1 MREKIKRLHK
11 AKYTAPQIAAALK
24 ISLTVV
30 RKILAEEATEQTEK
44 ALDAI
49 GAERHEKNRE
59 KIKKEVKSMTK
70 FKEFKNGIV
79 IANTTPHNIVMQDTD
94 GELVTVENNPDKL
107 INASTTQV
115 YWGGIYTEP
124 SFDPTTEGLYII
136 AEIKKDFAEQY
147 GATGKTLVIIGS
159 IIAAQAYP
167 EEVAAMLP
175 VPGYERVV
183 PNEKRMRCDQFTMYR
198 RK

>member
-1 MREKIKRLHK
+1 
-11 AKYTAPQIAAALK
+11 
-24 ISLTVV
+24 
-30 RKILAEEATEQTEK
+30 
-44 ALDAI
+44 
-49 GAERHEKNRE
+49 
-59 KIKKEVKSMTK
+59 MTK
-70 FKEFKNGIV
+70 FMEFKNGIV
-79 IANTTPHNIVMQDTD
+79 IANTTPHNITMQDTD

-115 YWGGIYTEP
+115 YWDGIYTEP
-124 SFDPTTEGLYII
+124 KFEPTAEGAAII

-147 GATGKTLVIIGS
+147 GTTGATGKILVIIGS

-175 VPGYERVV
+175 VPGYERVA

>member
-1 MREKIKRLHK
+1 
-11 AKYTAPQIAAALK
+11 
-24 ISLTVV
+24 
-30 RKILAEEATEQTEK
+30 
-44 ALDAI
+44 
-49 GAERHEKNRE
+49 
-59 KIKKEVKSMTK
+59 MTK

-115 YWGGIYTEP
+115 CWDGIYTEP
-124 SFDPTTEGLYII
+124 KFEPTAEGAAII
-136 AEIKKDFAEQY
+136 AEIKKDFVKRY
-147 GATGKTLVIIGS
+147 SATSKTLVITGS

-175 VPGYERVV
+175 VPGYERVA

>member
-1 MREKIKRLHK
+1 
-11 AKYTAPQIAAALK
+11 
-24 ISLTVV
+24 
-30 RKILAEEATEQTEK
+30 
-44 ALDAI
+44 
-49 GAERHEKNRE
+49 
-59 KIKKEVKSMTK
+59 MTK
-70 FKEFKNGIV
+70 FMEFKNGIV

-94 GELVTVENNPDKL
+94 GKLVTVENNPDKL

-147 GATGKTLVIIGS
+147 GTTSKTLVIIGS

-175 VPGYERVV
+175 VPGYERVA

>member
-1 MREKIKRLHK
+1 
-11 AKYTAPQIAAALK
+11 
-24 ISLTVV
+24 
-30 RKILAEEATEQTEK
+30 
-44 ALDAI
+44 
-49 GAERHEKNRE
+49 
-59 KIKKEVKSMTK
+59 MTK

-124 SFDPTTEGLYII
+124 SFDPTTEGLCII

-147 GATGKTLVIIGS
+147 GTTGATSKTLVIIGS

-175 VPGYERVV
+175 VPGYERVA

>member
-1 MREKIKRLHK
+1 
-11 AKYTAPQIAAALK
+11 
-24 ISLTVV
+24 
-30 RKILAEEATEQTEK
+30 
-44 ALDAI
+44 
-49 GAERHEKNRE
+49 
-59 KIKKEVKSMTK
+59 MTK
-70 FKEFKNGIV
+70 FMEFKNGIV

-94 GELVTVENNPDKL
+94 GKLVTVENNPDKL

-147 GATGKTLVIIGS
+147 GTTGKTLVIIGS

-175 VPGYERVV
+175 VPGYERVA

>member
-30 RKILAEEATEQTEK
+30 RKI
-44 ALDAI
+44 
-49 GAERHEKNRE
+49 
-59 KIKKEVKSMTK
+59 
-70 FKEFKNGIV
+70 

-107 INASTTQV
+107 INASTTQI

-124 SFDPTTEGLYII
+124 KFEPTAEGAAII
-136 AEIKKDFAEQY
+136 AEIKKDFVKRY
-147 GATGKTLVIIGS
+147 SATSKTLVIIGS

-167 EEVAAMLP
+167 GKVAAMLP
-175 VPGYERVV
+175 VPGYERVA

>member
-1 MREKIKRLHK
+1 
-11 AKYTAPQIAAALK
+11 
-24 ISLTVV
+24 
-30 RKILAEEATEQTEK
+30 
-44 ALDAI
+44 
-49 GAERHEKNRE
+49 
-59 KIKKEVKSMTK
+59 MTK
-70 FKEFKNGIV
+70 FMEFKNGIV

-94 GELVTVENNPDKL
+94 GKLVTVENNPDKL

-124 SFDPTTEGLYII
+124 SFDPTTEGLCII

-147 GATGKTLVIIGS
+147 GTTGATSKTLVIIGS

-167 EEVAAMLP
+167 GKVAAMLP
-175 VPGYERVV
+175 VPGYERVA